1 MDISWNE
8 YYLQVTDRIA
18 ETLGSN
24 WRISTEELAY
34 IARWYNK
41 DISVDNAVEVFF
53 SVFYSNHG

>member
-53 SVFYSNHG
+53 SVFYSNRG

>member
-8 YYLQVTDRIA
+8 YYLQVTDKIM

-53 SVFYSNHG
+53 SVFYSNRG